1 MAEVIR
7 GELWWANL
15 PDPFGSEPGFRRPV
29 VIVQAGE
36 FNRSAVRTVIVAVVT
51 SNLKWANAP
60 GNVFLSTDVSGL
72 RNPSVINVLQL
83 LTIDRTRLSE
93 CVHLLP
99 AEVMTALDNGLR
111 LALEL

>member
-1 MAEVIR
+1 MAEILR

-15 PDPFGSEPGFRRPV
+15 PEPFGSEPGFRRPV

-36 FNRSAVRTVIVAVVT
+36 FNRSAVRTVIVAAVT
-51 SNLKWANAP
+51 SNLRWADAP

-72 RNPSVINVLQL
+72 RTPSVINVLQL
-83 LTIDRTRLSE
+83 SAIDRTRLSE
-93 CVHLLP
+93 CISRLP
-99 AEVMTALDNGLR
+99 DDVMAALDNGLR

>member
-15 PDPFGSEPGFRRPV
+15 PDPFGSEPFSSKPGFRRPV

-60 GNVFLSTDVSGL
+60 GNVFLSTEVSS
-72 RNPSVINVLQL
+72 RA
-83 LTIDRTRLSE
+83 
-93 CVHLLP
+93 HL
-99 AEVMTALDNGLR
+99 
-111 LALEL
+111 

>member
-29 VIVQAGE
+29 VIVQARE
-36 FNRSAVRTVIVAVVT
+36 FNRSTVRTVIVAVVT
-51 SNLKWANAP
+51 GNLKWANAP

-72 RNPSVINVLQL
+72 RNPSVINVLQV
-83 LTIDRTRLSE
+83 LTIDRTRLSQ
-93 CVHLLP
+93 CVSLLSP
-99 AEVMTALDNGLR
+99 EVMTALDKGLR